1 MTHRPK
7 GSCGRRKKIGASS
20 DLVHGASTIAG
31 VSADAVDATGPNA
44 CVTDNNVAGTNES
57 VGATE
62 KSDQ

>member
-1 MTHRPK
+1 MWT
-7 GSCGRRKKIGASS
+7 SKKIGASS